1 MLAGPLQTA
10 HGKGLFYSL
19 RASWHDRQSAN
30 RLTSPHRCRDQT
42 GLDAI
47 NNSFLAWVAY
57 KLGSFVPISTL
68 KIYIFR
74 SKIQEDYSSY
84 SRWGIKGE
92 PVGRVSKCH
101 QYTRKSSH
109 GSHVPGLLGN
119 HYKINLLVMNVSTFR
134 SIRAETIGMN
144 KSYHLKN
151 KQTKSQEI
159 RQAGFPVQDTETA
172 YFIIIW
178 FNWFGEPIYWFCFP
192 IIRTEVSVP
201 YFNKQN
207 VSLERIQGGGGG
219 GGSI

>member
-1 MLAGPLQTA
+1 MDNRTSTVAWCLLALSRPRTERDCFTVYVRVGT
-10 HGKGLFYSL
+10 
-19 RASWHDRQSAN
+19 
-30 RLTSPHRCRDQT
+30 PHRCRDQT

-144 KSYHLKN
+144 KSYHAKKTQRVRRSDRPAFQCKIR
-151 KQTKSQEI
+151 KQLI
-159 RQAGFPVQDTETA
+159 
-172 YFIIIW
+172 
-178 FNWFGEPIYWFCFP
+178 
-192 IIRTEVSVP
+192 
-201 YFNKQN
+201 
-207 VSLERIQGGGGG
+207 L
-219 GGSI
+219 